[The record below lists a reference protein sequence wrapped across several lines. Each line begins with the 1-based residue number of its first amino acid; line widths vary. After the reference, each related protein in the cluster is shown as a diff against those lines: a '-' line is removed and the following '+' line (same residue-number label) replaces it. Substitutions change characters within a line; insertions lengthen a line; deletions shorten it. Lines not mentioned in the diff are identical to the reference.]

1 MIAKIHN
8 SIPSII
14 FALLPVSIISGSL
27 IINLNILIF
36 IFFGILAIYKDE
48 LKINFSL
55 ANKCIFAFFLVM
67 FVSTFY
73 NQDFQFNEYTLKS
86 IFLFR
91 FLLIYIIFET
101 LYKHQKI
108 NIRWFYIISSILGL
122 IIAMDIFLHL
132 FFDSNL
138 FSIESDPYFGFNSL
152 FGEEKVA
159 GGYIFFTLP
168 FTLVL
173 FLKFFENNIKFNIL
187 ETVLLYIF
195 IAGIFISANKM
206 SFIMAIF
213 FLILCAI
220 LIKRFRKQV
229 ISSVLIFLISINFL
243 FEKDKSLLNKY
254 ASFFIHLSSV
264 ADEKNTNI
272 IQSEFFTKKYSSS
285 HGLIYLDSFEVFK
298 DKKLFGGGLK
308 SFRQNCPKLKKEVKH
323 CSTHPH
329 NFVLEILNDVGILGL
344 ILSITFSFLLL
355 RDCIYKIILNKNK
368 IFEKTYYLI
377 LIALLFSIF
386 WPVKSSGSIF
396 STFSGSFLWINLCI
410 LSSCTFKK
418 N

>member
-14 FALLPVSIISGSL
+14 FALLPISIISGSL

-168 FTLVL
+168 FALVL

-187 ETVLLYIF
+187 ETVLIYIF

-206 SFIMAIF
+206 SFIMAMF

-229 ISSVLIFLISINFL
+229 ISSILIFLISINFL

-272 IQSEFFTKKYSSS
+272 IQSEFYDK
-285 HGLIYLDSFEVFK
+285 LIDDLQQAVSKMETEMKQHDYQK
-298 DKKLFGGGLK
+298 NGKKLETSNALDQHWIPLQKK
-308 SFRQNCPKLKKEVKH
+308 SKW
-323 CSTHPH
+323 
-329 NFVLEILNDVGILGL
+329 
-344 ILSITFSFLLL
+344 
-355 RDCIYKIILNKNK
+355 Y
-368 IFEKTYYLI
+368 
-377 LIALLFSIF
+377 
-386 WPVKSSGSIF
+386 IF
-396 STFSGSFLWINLCI
+396 SDFIGTQGGEAGKIVHHDLIVC
-410 LSSCTFKK
+410 
-418 N
+418 